1 MHKNKELQNEFIFNK
16 NKKIKMI
23 KEKILKTFKPGDK
36 VRKLINK
43 ELFDKGSIPKYSSE
57 IYIIENVD
65 PPYLKLSDDS
75 SIHYR
80 YVKLT
85 TGETLSKPSI
95 SRKTLAKEKAVT
107 QLHKRESID
116 TKNIITSKRQI
127 KKPTRFISF

>member
-1 MHKNKELQNEFIFNK
+1 
-16 NKKIKMI
+16 MI

-36 VRKLINK
+36 IRKLINK

-65 PPYLKLSDDS
+65 LPYLKLSDGS
-75 SIHYR
+75 FIHYR

-95 SRKTLAKEKAVT
+95 SRKTLAKEKT
-107 QLHKRESID
+107 
-116 TKNIITSKRQI
+116 
-127 KKPTRFISF
+127 ISNFQR